1 MSRPRGEQQGGGRLT
16 VIALLV
22 VLVLALGALGYG
34 LTHQIGPPPEAPLAS
49 SAPAD
54 SGASATTTSGN
65 APASPTTVPRE
76 TSGSPAASQPATAQ
90 SAPASQPAGA
100 SPPASLQRS
109 EPVSVEIPSIRVRS
123 EVFPLGINADGALAV
138 PSGSRADDVAW
149 FRDSPTPGETGPAV
163 LEGHVTYGDAR
174 SVFFDLGAVRPGATV
189 IVHRADGSRAEF
201 DVYRVSRFPKT
212 AFPTQLVYGNTT
224 GPELRVIT
232 CGGDVDGSGHHLDNT
247 IVFARL
253 HR

>member
-1 MSRPRGEQQGGGRLT
+1 MTRPRGEQQGGGRLT

-49 SAPAD
+49 SAPTDAGP
-54 SGASATTTSGN
+54 SSTASASTT
-65 APASPTTVPRE
+65 ASPTTVPAE
-76 TSGSPAASQPATAQ
+76 TTGSPAASRPVTAQAPATAQ
-90 SAPASQPAGA
+90 PASA
-100 SPPASLQRS
+100 SQPASLQRS
-109 EPVSVEIPSIRVRS
+109 EPISVEIPSIRVRS
-123 EVFPLGINADGALAV
+123 EVFPLGINPDGALGV
-138 PSGSRADDVAW
+138 PSGNRADDVAW

-189 IVHRADGSRAEF
+189 IVQRADGSRAVF